1 MPSAVKEIERILI
14 MQNSEY
20 CEILKLEQGKGDAII
35 AKNGRLIQEI
45 SGKQDRILKNVES
58 LEMERLAIISRYFP
72 QLAGENDRGN
82 ITLKD
87 IAASLDSASSERIL
101 KLGSE
106 LKTLLLKVKAKQE
119 TNSAMLKD
127 NIDYFD
133 ILISGLKNSSSLKS
147 GYDRDG
153 KEDER
158 VVNPVLFNQRA

>member
-1 MPSAVKEIERILI
+1 MPSSVKEIERILI

-20 CEILKLEQGKGDAII
+20 CEILKLEQSKGDAII
-35 AKNGRLIQEI
+35 SKNGRLIQEI
-45 SGKQDRILKNVES
+45 SGKQERILKNVES
-58 LEMERLAIISRYFP
+58 LEMERLAVISRYFP
-72 QLAGENDRGN
+72 QIAGDNDRGSA
-82 ITLKD
+82 TLKD
-87 IAASLDSASSERIL
+87 IASSLDSASSERIL

-106 LKTLLLKVKAKQE
+106 LKALLLKVRAKQE

-127 NIDYFD
+127 NIEYFD

>member
-1 MPSAVKEIERILI
+1 MPSAVKEIERILNH
-14 MQNSEY
+14 QNSEY
-20 CEILKLEQGKGDAII
+20 CEILKLEESKGDAII
-35 AKNGRLIQEI
+35 AKNGKLIQEI
-45 SGKQDRILKNVES
+45 TGKQEKQLRNVES
-58 LEMERLAIISRYFP
+58 LEQERLAVIGRYFP
-72 QLAGENDRGN
+72 GLASEKDRKS

-87 IAASLDSASSERIL
+87 IADSLDSESAERIL
-101 KLGSE
+101 KPGSE

-127 NIDYFD
+127 NIEYFD

-158 VVNPVLFNQRA
+158 VINPVLFNQKA